1 MHIQRSTIYLDI
13 PLLKSFTPTVT
24 VLSCNVFSE
33 FL

>member
-1 MHIQRSTIYLDI
+1 MHIQRSAIYLYI

-24 VLSCNVFSE
+24 VLSCNVFGE